1 MDDEDERFS
10 EFSFGAD
17 PAVGEYLEEDLGR
30 QSDDE
35 SVFYAPHPPN
45 EDVGGSV
52 TPRIQDVSRTQAPT
66 EERAAEEEEPPGAE
80 PSDEDELLER
90 APSDEEAL
98 HASPFT
104 WLQLGEPMAQSEI
117 PHLETWRQL
126 QASESADI
134 QPVVP
139 KRTARSPSKDA
150 SESSSVKLSIVKR
163 VNLQAFEEG
172 SLATSGKPAPCTVSF
187 YFLVSTGVYE
197 TPCVR
202 RLEAFDAFRKPLER
216 GHFPAAI
223 QRSKKLEVSV
233 RIISS
238 QLGADTLRLLLGPKP
253 VYESFYRVSEEEE
266 PSFIFVLH
274 PLLSRIGEGV
284 VRASPLQRSLE
295 RLCCRLEGLVSL
307 LVELTYQTNRELPSQ
322 KGTER
327 VREEGRVIEQ
337 ASSIAEGI
345 YAKARALGERSGGD
359 CWASLQPR
367 FEAGLRSL
375 QTRLRKNPSET

>member
-1 MDDEDERFS
+1 
-10 EFSFGAD
+10 
-17 PAVGEYLEEDLGR
+17 
-30 QSDDE
+30 
-35 SVFYAPHPPN
+35 
-45 EDVGGSV
+45 
-52 TPRIQDVSRTQAPT
+52 
-66 EERAAEEEEPPGAE
+66 
-80 PSDEDELLER
+80 
-90 APSDEEAL
+90 
-98 HASPFT
+98 
-104 WLQLGEPMAQSEI
+104 MAQSEI

-172 SLATSGKPAPCTVSF
+172 SLATSGKPVPCTVLF

-197 TPCVR
+197 TQCVR
-202 RLEAFDAFRKPLER
+202 RLEAFDAFRKPPEH
-216 GHFPAAI
+216 GHFPAAV

-253 VYESFYRVSEEEE
+253 VYESFYRVSEEGE
-266 PSFIFVLH
+266 PSFLFVLH
-274 PLLSRIGEGV
+274 PLMSRIGEGV

-307 LVELTYQTNRELPSQ
+307 LVELTYRRIWELPSQ

-327 VREEGRVIEQ
+327 VQEEGRVIEQ
-337 ASSIAEGI
+337 AISIAEGI
-345 YAKARALGERSGGD
+345 YAKARALGERSGGH

-367 FEAGLRSL
+367 FEAGLRRL